1 VVIEKDLEEIYV
13 VSFNEG
19 NSEKTISLSSNLDKF
34 STFQNFSLSNQEN
47 SFVLN
52 KILNFMDESTKIVNK
67 G

>member
-1 VVIEKDLEEIYV
+1 MVIEKDLEEIYV